1 MNDDLRDNFFD
12 NLRREDTVQDEL
24 RRQQRQLAYEERVI
38 KRAFSECGIKI
49 TSWGLMANMC
59 RHETAQDKL
68 NFGWF
73 NQMFSR
79 FPGRL
84 CGRRIPRLHELDFQ
98 ALFKPFEKN
107 RLVKAV
113 AKALAKDEAPV
124 EDNGWVFVFPVVRT
138 FFCAHNLDLD
148 VPGLTLSFRNQ
159 ERHVQFALSPSKDLF
174 QAIGKDW
181 FAI

>member
-1 MNDDLRDNFFD
+1 MDRDEFFN
-12 NLRREDTVQDEL
+12 NLQNENTVQDEL
-24 RRQQRQLAYEERVI
+24 RRQQRQLAYEERII
-38 KRAFSECGIKI
+38 KRVFSECGIKI
-49 TSWGLMANMC
+49 TGWGVLANMC
-59 RHETAQDKL
+59 RHETTQDKL

-73 NQMFSR
+73 NNEFGR

-98 ALFKPFEKN
+98 ALFKPLEKN

-113 AKALAKDEAPV
+113 AKSLARAEV
-124 EDNGWVFVFPVVRT
+124 SGEDNGWVFVFPVVRT

-148 VPGLTLSFRNQ
+148 VPGVTLSLRDE
-159 ERHVQFALSPSKDLF
+159 ERHLKFAVSPSKDLF